1 MKTFC
6 IIPAFNEDKTIAK
19 VIAEVKP
26 FIDTIV
32 VVDDGSS
39 DDTYKIVKE
48 LSSES
53 SELNSLVVLNHL
65 INRGQGAALQTGN
78 QYAIKEKAD
87 IIIHFDADGQFIA
100 KEIRDIIKPIL
111 TNQADIVFGSRFL
124 NKKSHIP
131 WLKKNII
138 LPTAKIV
145 NYLFLNVKL
154 TDPQNGFRA
163 LTHQAAKKIIIENSG
178 MAHCSEI
185 AAKAFQNN
193 LRIAE
198 IPITVIYHNFGQKFS
213 DGFKIIKELLISRL
227 IN

>member
-1 MKTFC
+1 MKIFC

-19 VIAEVKP
+19 VVSEVIPLVDK
-26 FIDTIV
+26 V
-32 VVDDGSS
+32 VVVNDGST
-39 DDTYKIVKE
+39 DNTEKFAKK
-48 LSSES
+48 
-53 SELNSLVVLNHL
+53 NKAAVLNHL

-100 KEIRDIIKPIL
+100 EEIKDILKPIL
-111 TNQADIVFGSRFL
+111 ANQADIVFGSRFL
-124 NKKSHIP
+124 NKKSYIP

-138 LPTAKIV
+138 LPAAKIV

-163 LTHQAAKKIIIENSG
+163 LTHQAAKKIIIENNG

-213 DGFKIIKELLISRL
+213 DGIKIIKELLISRL